1 MNPFACPDNI
11 YVAKRPQDMRAGINR
26 LMSVVAAELLDD
38 PADGSLYVFVSKD
51 ARKCKML
58 RHDGNGW
65 ILYYC
70 TMTGGAF
77 KWHGGE
83 DPADP
88 VLCIRRNQL
97 LWLLDGLTV
106 EQPKAVPPSAA
117 RTVL

>member
-1 MNPFACPDNI
+1 
-11 YVAKRPQDMRAGINR
+11 MRAGINR

-58 RHDGNGW
+58 KHDGNGW
-65 ILYYC
+65 VLYYC

-77 KWHGGE
+77 AWQGGADAAE
-83 DPADP
+83 PA
-88 VLCIRRNQL
+88 LCVRRNQL

-106 EQPKAVPPSAA
+106 DQPKAVPPSAA
-117 RTVL
+117 WTVL